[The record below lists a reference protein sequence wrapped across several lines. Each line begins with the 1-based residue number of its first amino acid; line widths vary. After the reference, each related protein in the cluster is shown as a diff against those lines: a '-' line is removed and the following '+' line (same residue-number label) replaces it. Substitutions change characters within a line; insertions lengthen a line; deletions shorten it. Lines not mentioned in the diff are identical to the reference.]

1 MKKIGDYAE
10 VIIALNTRSIDRVFH
25 YAVPAALQD
34 KVKIGVRVQVP
45 FNNRRLTGYV
55 TGFGFPENTVNIKE
69 IAGVL
74 DAEPVFTPELLE
86 LSRWMAKNY
95 LCSTAEALQRIL
107 SPRLLVKGTRLV
119 KQVHPAIPAEEYDN
133 VLNSLRRAPK
143 QAALLRKAMIN
154 PGLTR
159 KELAEAAGV
168 STSVVDALVEKGL
181 LLTSPAVLSRR
192 PGRTAQTQVALD
204 PNGLILNNGQ
214 KAVFNQ
220 VAREIRQGSF
230 NVFLLHGITGS
241 GKTEIYLHA
250 VSIALEAGR
259 QAVVL
264 VPEISLTPQMV
275 ELFRERFGG
284 QVAVLHSALSGGE
297 RYDEWQRIKEG
308 EAPVVLGTRS
318 AVFAPLPRAGLFVID
333 EEHESSYKQDDHLRY
348 HAREVAIKRAQLA
361 GAVVLLGSATPSLE
375 SQLKASADGPYRL
388 LKLTDRIDGR
398 PLPLVRVVDMRR
410 ETKDGNSGIFSRIL
424 VAAVNRRLEKG
435 EQVLLFLNRRG
446 YATFVICRECG
457 LVLRCP
463 RCDISLIYHRD
474 GRLRCHYCNYT
485 VRSPDLCPTCG
496 SQNIRHFGTGTQRV
510 EEEAR
515 QFFPEARILRM
526 DSDTTA
532 RKGAHL
538 KIISAFRD
546 RQVDI
551 LIGTQMIAKG
561 LDFPG
566 VTLVGVINADT
577 TLHMPDFRAAERTFQ
592 LLTQVAGRAGR
603 GDLPGEALVQTYT
616 PDHYS
621 ITAAAAHDCD
631 RFYLSEMPV
640 RRSLGYPPFSHLARL
655 LFTHEDE
662 EEVKKGAGQ
671 AKEILINMLTGS
683 DKNISILGPAPAP
696 LSKIKDRY
704 RWQLVIRASRRDWLR
719 DVIKE
724 SLSLLEKGPSSIR
737 PAVNVDI
744 NPQGML

>member
-1 MKKIGDYAE
+1 MKKNGAYAE
-10 VIIALNTRSIDRVFH
+10 VIVAINTRKTDRVFH

-34 KVKIGVRVQVP
+34 KVEVGTRVLVP
-45 FNNRRLTGYV
+45 FNGRRLAGYV

-69 IAGVL
+69 IVEIL

-86 LSRWMAKNY
+86 LARWMAENY

-107 SPRLLVKGTRLV
+107 SPRLLIKGSRVVKR
-119 KQVHPAIPAEEYDN
+119 VHPAMPEEDLES
-133 VLNSLRRAPK
+133 VLNSLSRAPK
-143 QAALLRKAMIN
+143 QAALLRIAMVN

-159 KELAEAAGV
+159 KELASAAGV

-181 LLTSPAVLSRR
+181 LAVSLENLPRR
-192 PGRTAQTQVALD
+192 PGRLAQTPVD
-204 PNGLILNNGQ
+204 PNGMILNTGQ
-214 KAVFNQ
+214 KAALEQ
-220 VAREIRQGSF
+220 VEKAIRPGSF
-230 NVFLLHGITGS
+230 SVFLLHGITGS
-241 GKTEIYLHA
+241 GKTEVYLQA
-250 VSIALEAGR
+250 ISLALESGR

-297 RYDEWQRIKEG
+297 RYDEWRRIKEG
-308 EAPVVLGTRS
+308 EATVVLGTRS
-318 AVFAPLPRAGLFVID
+318 AVFAPLPRPGLFVID

-361 GAVVLLGSATPSLE
+361 GAAVLLGSATPSLE
-375 SQLKASADGPYRL
+375 SQLKASAGGPYQL
-388 LKLTDRIDGR
+388 LKLTDRVDGR
-398 PLPLVRVVDMRR
+398 PLPPVRVVDMRK
-410 ETKDGNSGIFSRIL
+410 EMKDGNSGIFSRVLI
-424 VAAVNRRLEKG
+424 AAVNRRLEKG

-446 YATFVICRECG
+446 YSTFVICRECG
-457 LVLRCP
+457 LVLKCP

-485 VRSPDLCPTCG
+485 VKSPDLCPRCG
-496 SQNIRHFGTGTQRV
+496 SQNIRYFGAGTQRV

-526 DSDTTA
+526 DSDSTA
-532 RKGAHL
+532 RKGSHV
-538 KIISAFRD
+538 KIINAFRD

-566 VTLVGVINADT
+566 VTLVGVINADI

-603 GDLPGEALVQTYT
+603 GDLPGEALIQTYN

-662 EEVKKGAGQ
+662 EEVKKGAGR
-671 AKEILINMLTGS
+671 AKETLKDILTGS
-683 DKNISILGPAPAP
+683 GKNISILGPAPAP

-704 RWQLVIRASRRDWLR
+704 RWQLVIKASRRDLLR
-719 DVIKE
+719 DVIRK
-724 SLSLLEKGPSSIR
+724 SLSALEEGPSSIK

>member
-1 MKKIGDYAE
+1 MKKNGAFAE
-10 VIIALNTRSIDRVFH
+10 VIVAINTRKIDRVFH
-25 YAVPAALQD
+25 YAIPVALQD
-34 KVKIGVRVQVP
+34 KVEVGTRVLVP
-45 FNNRRLTGYV
+45 FGNRSLAGYV

-69 IAGVL
+69 IAEIL

-86 LSRWMAKNY
+86 LARWMAENY

-107 SPRLLVKGTRLV
+107 SPRLLIKGSRVVKR
-119 KQVHPAIPAEEYDN
+119 VHPAMLEEDLES
-133 VLNSLRRAPK
+133 VLKSLHRAPK
-143 QAALLRKAMIN
+143 QAALLRKAIIN

-159 KELAEAAGV
+159 KELAAAAGV
-168 STSVVDALVEKGL
+168 STSLVDALVEKGML
-181 LLTSPAVLSRR
+181 VVSLENLPRR
-192 PGRTAQTQVALD
+192 PGRAAQTSVEM
-204 PNGLILNNGQ
+204 NGLILNTGQ
-214 KAVFNQ
+214 KAALEQ
-220 VAREIRQGSF
+220 VAKAIRTGLF

-241 GKTEIYLHA
+241 GKTEVYLRA
-250 VSIALEAGR
+250 ISIALEAGR

-297 RYDEWQRIKEG
+297 RYDEWRRIKEG

-318 AVFAPLPRAGLFVID
+318 AVFAPLSRPGLFVID

-348 HAREVAIKRAQLA
+348 HAREVALKRAQLT

-375 SQLKASADGPYRL
+375 SQLKASKGGPYQL
-388 LKLTDRIDGR
+388 LRLTDRIDGR
-398 PLPLVRVVDMRR
+398 PLPPVRVVDMRK
-410 ETKDGNSGIFSRIL
+410 EIKDGNSGIFSRVLI
-424 VAAVNRRLEKG
+424 AAVNRRLERG

-446 YATFVICRECG
+446 YATFIICRECG
-457 LVLRCP
+457 LVLKCP
-463 RCDISLIYHRD
+463 RCDISLICHRD
-474 GRLRCHYCNYT
+474 GRLRCHYCNHSA
-485 VRSPDLCPTCG
+485 RLPDLCPGCG
-496 SQNIRHFGTGTQRV
+496 SQNIRYFGAGTQKV

-526 DSDTTA
+526 DSDSTA
-532 RKGAHL
+532 RKGSHA
-538 KIISAFRD
+538 KIINAFRD

-566 VTLVGVINADT
+566 VTLVGVVNADT

-603 GDLPGEALVQTYT
+603 GDLPGEVLIQTYN

-640 RRSLGYPPFSHLARL
+640 RRSLRYPPFSHLARL

-662 EEVKKGAGQ
+662 EEVKKGAEQ
-671 AKEILINMLTGS
+671 AKEMMKDLLTGS
-683 DKNISILGPAPAP
+683 AKDISILGPAPAP

-704 RWQLVIRASRRDWLR
+704 RWQLVIKASRRDLLR
-719 DVIKE
+719 DLIRE
-724 SLSLLEKGPSSIR
+724 SLSALERGPSSLK

>member
-1 MKKIGDYAE
+1 MRKNGAFVE
-10 VIIALNTRSIDRVFH
+10 VIVAINTRKTDRVFH
-25 YAVPAALQD
+25 YAVPAALQG
-34 KVKIGVRVQVP
+34 KIEPGIRVLVP
-45 FNNRRLTGYV
+45 FNNRRVAGYV
-55 TGFGFPENTVNIKE
+55 TGFGFPGDTVNVKE
-69 IAGVL
+69 IIEIL
-74 DAEPVFTPELLE
+74 DTEPVFSPELLE
-86 LSRWMAKNY
+86 LARWMAENY

-107 SPRLLVKGTRLV
+107 SPRLLIKGSRLV
-119 KQVHPAIPAEEYDN
+119 KRIYPSVAAGDLDRITN
-133 VLNSLRRAPK
+133 MLSKAPK
-143 QAALLRKAMIN
+143 QMAVLKEALIN
-154 PGLTR
+154 PGLSR
-159 KELAEAAGV
+159 KEMAAAAGV
-168 STSVVDALVEKGL
+168 STSVVDALVEKGIL
-181 LLTSPAVLSRR
+181 AVTPEKMPRR
-192 PGRTAQTQVALD
+192 PDRVGPTPVD
-204 PNGLILNNGQ
+204 GGGLTLNAGQ
-214 KAVFNQ
+214 KAAYEL
-220 VAREIRQGSF
+220 VAAKIRSGIFSA
-230 NVFLLHGITGS
+230 FLLHGITGS

-250 VSIALEAGR
+250 VSTALAAGR

-275 ELFRERFGG
+275 ELFHERFGG
-284 QVAVLHSALSGGE
+284 RVAVLHSALSGGE
-297 RYDEWQRIKEG
+297 RYDAWRRIKDG
-308 EAPVVLGTRS
+308 AAPVVLGTRS
-318 AVFAPLPRAGLFVID
+318 AVFAPLPRPGLFVLD

-348 HAREVAIKRAQLA
+348 HAREVALKRAQLA

-375 SQLKASADGPYRL
+375 SLLKAARGGPYQL

-398 PLPLVRVVDMRR
+398 SLPPVRVVDMRK
-410 ETKDGNSGIFSRIL
+410 EMKDGNSGIFSRVLI
-424 VAAVNRRLEKG
+424 AAINRRLERG

-446 YATFVICRECG
+446 YATFIICRECG
-457 LVLRCP
+457 QVLKCP

-474 GRLRCHYCNYT
+474 GRLRCHYCNYS
-485 VRSPDLCPTCG
+485 VKLPGLCPGCG
-496 SQNIRHFGTGTQRV
+496 SQSIRYFGAGTQRV

-515 QFFPEARILRM
+515 QFFPEARVIRM

-532 RKGAHL
+532 RKGAHA
-538 KIISAFRD
+538 KIINAFRD

-603 GDLPGEALVQTYT
+603 GDLPGEVLIQTYN
-616 PDHYS
+616 PEHYS

-631 RFYLSEMPV
+631 RFYLNEMPV
-640 RRSLGYPPFSHLARL
+640 RRSLRYPPFSHLARL

-662 EEVKKGAGQ
+662 EEVKKGAELVKQ
-671 AKEILINMLTGS
+671 TMQTILTGS
-683 DKNISILGPAPAP
+683 GKDISILGPAPAP

-704 RWQLVIRASRRDWLR
+704 RWQLVVKALRRDLVR
-719 DVIKE
+719 DIIRE
-724 SLSLLEKGPSSIR
+724 SLSMLGKKPSSIK

>member
-1 MKKIGDYAE
+1 MKKIGAFAE
-10 VIIALNTRSIDRVFH
+10 VIVALNTRSTDRVFH

-34 KVKIGVRVQVP
+34 KVEVGIRVLVP
-45 FNNRRLTGYV
+45 FNNRSLAGYV

-86 LSRWMAKNY
+86 LARWMAENY

-107 SPRLLVKGTRLV
+107 SPRLLVKGQRVV
-119 KQVHPAIPAEEYDN
+119 KQVHPAIQAKDLESA
-133 VLNSLRRAPK
+133 LNSLSRAPK
-143 QAALLRKAMIN
+143 QAALLKKAMIN

-159 KELAEAAGV
+159 KELAVAEGV
-168 STSVVDALVEKGL
+168 SASVVDTLVEKGL
-181 LLTSPAVLSRR
+181 LVISPENSPRR
-192 PGRTAQTQVALD
+192 LVRVAQTSVD
-204 PNGLILNNGQ
+204 SNGLVLNDGQ
-214 KAVFNQ
+214 KETLDQ
-220 VAREIRQGSF
+220 VARDIRQGMF
-230 NVFLLHGITGS
+230 KVFLLHGITGS
-241 GKTEIYLHA
+241 GKTEVYMQAI
-250 VSIALEAGR
+250 SITLGTGR

-275 ELFRERFGG
+275 DMFRRRFGG

-297 RYDEWQRIKEG
+297 RYDEWRRIKEG
-308 EAPVVLGTRS
+308 EASVVLGTRS
-318 AVFAPLPRAGLFVID
+318 AIFAPLPRPGLFVID

-348 HAREVAIKRAQLA
+348 HAREVAIKRAQIA

-375 SQLKASADGPYRL
+375 SQLKASAGGPYQL

-398 PLPLVRVVDMRR
+398 PLPLARVVDMRL
-410 ETKDGNSGIFSRIL
+410 EMKGGNSGIFSRTL
-424 VAAVNRRLEKG
+424 VAAVNKRLDKG

-446 YATFVICRECG
+446 YATFIICRECG
-457 LVLRCP
+457 LVLKCP

-485 VRSPDLCPTCG
+485 VRAPDLCPSCG
-496 SQNIRHFGTGTQRV
+496 SQSIKHFGAGTQKV

-515 QFFPEARILRM
+515 QFFPEARLLRM
-526 DSDTTA
+526 DSDSTA
-532 RKGAHL
+532 RKGSHS
-538 KIISAFRD
+538 KIINAFRD

-603 GDLPGEALVQTYT
+603 GELPGEAIIQTYN

-671 AKEILINMLTGS
+671 AKETLKNILAGS
-683 DKNISILGPAPAP
+683 GKNISVLGPAPAP

-704 RWQLVIRASRRDWLR
+704 RWQLVIKASRRDLLR
-719 DVIKE
+719 DVIRE
-724 SLSLLEKGPSSIR
+724 SLSSLEKGPSSIR
-737 PAVNVDI
+737 PVVNVDI
-744 NPQGML
+744 NPQGMM